1 MKNENRL
8 SLCIEETQKSLERK
22 GTKKSH
28 KACIT
33 ATILTDIMEDIYGL
47 MSTGQLVS
55 SMHQGKFPKELTTQL
70 CSEVSG
76 TEHIEGWDRI
86 QRKTK

>member
-47 MSTGQLVS
+47 MSTG
-55 SMHQGKFPKELTTQL
+55 
-70 CSEVSG
+70 
-76 TEHIEGWDRI
+76 
-86 QRKTK
+86 